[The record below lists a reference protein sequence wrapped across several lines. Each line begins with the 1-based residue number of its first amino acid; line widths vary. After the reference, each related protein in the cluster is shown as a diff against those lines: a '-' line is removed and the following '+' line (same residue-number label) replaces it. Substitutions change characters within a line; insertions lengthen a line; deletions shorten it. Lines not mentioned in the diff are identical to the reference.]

1 MGNDTNAPKAA
12 APIVNIRRNGPSA
25 SALNEEV
32 VGPVRMAANAERPPA
47 IPHVTRL
54 TRDTEIPQSRAASGF
69 PAADADLLA
78 EGRELKEDGEEG
90 EEYGNCDQCQ

>member
-1 MGNDTNAPKAA
+1 
-12 APIVNIRRNGPSA
+12 
-25 SALNEEV
+25 
-32 VGPVRMAANAERPPA
+32 MAANAERPPA

-54 TRDTEIPQSRAASGF
+54 TRDTEIPQSRAAVRVSRRS
-69 PAADADLLA
+69 ADLLA